1 LERTTGESMGTIG
14 GYLTRDSPYGKI
26 GFPITYNIFN
36 GSTISHWFAHTGED
50 LLIADIDGNTCIASS
65 VSMEDFSIDNYNAAI
80 SAKNRNL
87 DNPRVRG
94 KYYLTNSLLI
104 LQLKQYASFAN
115 MGYIVYSDGNERW
128 LNTIINYPWGDKWCL
143 FYLAE
148 NGDETE
154 VIADMGECKYM
165 YIRVPS
171 SIKDFPI
178 DINLVLGPNN
188 VNVSNFK
195 TYPGRSTVFIPVRVR
210 FHKWVERYSRI
221 HDICKNEGGVITSD
235 GVVFTP
241 GPTSGL
247 SGNGLQTIT
256 TPPVNAE
263 WIPGFTN
270 QQVMMAG
277 GGFLFLLLL
286 FILLKKK

>member
-1 LERTTGESMGTIG
+1 MIPQPIGTIG
-14 GYLTRDSPYGKI
+14 GYLTRDSPFGTI
-26 GFPITYNIFN
+26 GFPIIHYIFK
-36 GSTISHWFAHTGED
+36 GDGTGKIRYFFAYTGED

-104 LQLKQYASFAN
+104 LQLKQYASGAN
-115 MGYIVYSDGNERW
+115 MGHIVYSDGNERW

-143 FYLAE
+143 FYLSGS
-148 NGDETE
+148 GDETE

-195 TYPGRSTVFIPVRVR
+195 TNPVRSTVMIPVRVM
-210 FHKWVERYSRI
+210 FYKSGKYSRT
-221 HDICKNEGGVITSD
+221 HDICNKEEGGVITSD

-286 FILLKKK
+286 LILLKKK